1 MRRLRVLVLSFRER
15 WIEAQLLT
23 AHDILES
30 RQQRAANLIA
40 ESRAEI
46 EALTQA
52 LRRVRRD
59 IVLRE
64 SPGRLMANSARPLGG
79 NDA

>member
-1 MRRLRVLVLSFRER
+1 MRRLRMIVLSFRER

-23 AHDILES
+23 AQDILES

-46 EALTQA
+46 EALTEA
-52 LRRVRRD
+52 LRRVRRG
-59 IVLRE
+59 IVMHA
-64 SPGRLMANSARPLGG
+64 SPGRLMSDHVREWRR
-79 NDA
+79 